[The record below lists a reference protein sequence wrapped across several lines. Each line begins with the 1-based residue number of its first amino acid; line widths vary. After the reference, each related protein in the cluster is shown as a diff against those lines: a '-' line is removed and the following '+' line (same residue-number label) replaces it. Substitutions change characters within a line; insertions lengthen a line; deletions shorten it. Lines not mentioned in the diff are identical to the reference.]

1 MLLIITFA
9 LLLLMALLCMAL
21 NQLVATRVLGLAA
34 AAASALS
41 GLTLLA
47 AHARGQRLPVR
58 DWSVT
63 DTHAIRLALDLDGLS
78 LAPGLLVCFGGA
90 LALCALALALP
101 NKLRGFG
108 PLFATLLLA
117 LLTTL
122 VGLML
127 QERALVPVAWALTA
141 ILTFGALRASGAQPM
156 DPPLPLGLLSGL
168 LGALG
173 LLGASMSLLS
183 QSPTDPPAVVVL
195 VSWTLAALL
204 AFGGAPLHGILDE
217 VTAAPT
223 GLAAPLLGL
232 TLPLLA
238 GVMLLRE
245 AAALAD
251 LMPGWQMALRALGL
265 LSLLACAAGALR
277 ERKAG
282 RLLGWLMSAQ
292 MGFLLLALGLPS
304 PVPTTAG
311 PALLLNTGLTT
322 LTAFLAFEPLE
333 RSTGTDHLADLPARE
348 RLVAPG
354 LAMLIA
360 AASAAGLPGTWGFW
374 AHQWLFG
381 APNATPP
388 WVAPLVLAGSALL
401 ASAYLA
407 PLAALWRAAPEQPA
421 PAVTPPS
428 GTSRVAQLLALPSA
442 LVLLVLGVMPQIG
455 WQRWGA
461 AAQQA
466 LLPDASLP
474 PALPGGLTQ
483 IGCGAAALGLLL
495 LPLVLQIV
503 RRRPQRD
510 PEDRSA
516 IQTFDALGQSLV
528 GLAWL
533 GNPSG
538 LFERALDGLIWLSR
552 NLRRLLALLE
562 QRYYVA
568 GLILALIGVIL
579 LML

>member
-21 NQLVATRVLGLAA
+21 NRLAATRVLGLAA
-34 AAASALS
+34 AGVCALA

-47 AHARGQRLPVR
+47 AHARGERLPVR

-78 LAPGLLVCFGGA
+78 FAPGLLVCFGGA
-90 LALCALALALP
+90 LALGALALALP
-101 NKLRGFG
+101 PKLRGFG

-122 VGLML
+122 LGLML

-141 ILTFGALRASGAQPM
+141 ILTFGALRASGAQPT

-168 LGALG
+168 LGALA
-173 LLGASMSLLS
+173 LLGAAMSLLS
-183 QSPTDPPAVVVL
+183 QSPTDPPATVVL

-204 AFGGAPLHGILDE
+204 AFGAAPLHGILDE

-251 LMPGWQMALRALGL
+251 LMPGWQLALRALGL
-265 LSLLACAAGALR
+265 LSLLACVAGALR
-277 ERKAG
+277 ERRAG

-292 MGFLLLALGLPS
+292 MGLLLLALGLPA

-333 RSTGTDHLADLPARE
+333 RSTGTDSLADLPARG

-374 AHQWLFG
+374 AHQWLLG
-381 APNATPP
+381 APEASPP
-388 WVAPLVLAGSALL
+388 WVAPLLLAGSALL

-407 PLAALWRAAPEQPA
+407 PLAALWRAAPEQTPPA
-421 PAVTPPS
+421 PAPPS
-428 GTSRVAQLLALPSA
+428 GASRVAQLLPLPSA
-442 LVLLVLGVMPQIG
+442 LVLLALGVAPQIG

-466 LLPDASLP
+466 LLPDTSLP

-483 IGCGAAALGLLL
+483 IASAAAGLGLLL

-510 PEDRSA
+510 PEERGA
-516 IQTFDALGQSLV
+516 IQTFDALGQSLA

-533 GNPSG
+533 GAPSG
-538 LFERALDGLIWLSR
+538 LFARALDGLIFLSR